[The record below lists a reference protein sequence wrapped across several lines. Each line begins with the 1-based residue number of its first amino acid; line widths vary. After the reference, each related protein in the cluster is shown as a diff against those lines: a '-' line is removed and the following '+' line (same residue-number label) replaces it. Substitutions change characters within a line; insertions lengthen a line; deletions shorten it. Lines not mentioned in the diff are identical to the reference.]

1 MPVSALYDRTRSE
14 LQRSTTNNANSTS
27 SSTPLPLSHDHS
39 SNCHPKPL
47 LHSTNTTLPQYTP
60 VLSFPFLS
68 PPFPHTKP
76 FLPSLTFLL
85 SSRQQREIATTVG
98 SPRTREFAV
107 RTRFFSCT
115 ILDLLSPLK
124 RRVFH
129 PTQAPTFSV
138 ILSEDD
144 QYEKC

>member
-68 PPFPHTKP
+68 LSLSLPFPHTKP
-76 FLPSLTFLL
+76 FLPSLIFLL
-85 SSRQQREIATTVG
+85 SSWQQREIATTVG

-107 RTRFFSCT
+107 KIYSRAMTDICDFKCSGIWSNNGHYFKIGTLWIEHFRF
-115 ILDLLSPLK
+115 
-124 RRVFH
+124 
-129 PTQAPTFSV
+129 
-138 ILSEDD
+138 
-144 QYEKC
+144 